1 MKTIPAQPDNS
12 ISLLYFRTPL
22 FSKIYLSL
30 VLIILLTASCTDTS
44 VYVSPTGND
53 NRKGTKQEPVAT
65 LQRAVELTRGRESKK
80 IVVGE
85 GNYYNVSVKIANAD
99 SGLQIAGQSGKEV
112 KLYGG
117 IPLRGWQQAGQWL
130 EAEIPEDVSL
140 DFRILAI
147 NDTLR
152 NRARLPEKGAFNHRN
167 EWPHQ
172 WQSSQG
178 GWSQTPTE
186 DDLTTLYY
194 NPDDLGPWLNASN
207 AELTVFHAWDDSYAG
222 VAAIDTVNNSLT
234 FSNKTTHPPGAY
246 ASWAG
251 EKTRQYIVWNIRE
264 GMTRPGQWYLDRP
277 NRKIVYWPL
286 PHESADELTAVI
298 PVQTH
303 LIHIENGTSGITVEN
318 LLLSGS
324 GAPLLNPGYGT
335 YAVTGAVVA
344 DKVENLVLRK
354 LQIKNVAG
362 WAVKITG
369 NNIVVENCE
378 FSFTGGG
385 GLSYSG
391 KNIKISRCGL
401 HDMGK
406 LYFGAVGIMGGGEN
420 NRVAGCELYNLP
432 YCAING
438 LGKKSIAE
446 NNLIYNFKQMMVDG
460 GAIYCYGG
468 DSTIYRNNAVLASR
482 GNSTEGWSYYFDEL
496 SENCIMENNLAVN
509 TIVPMHHHMANGI
522 TIRNNLFID
531 EGHQKIS
538 FPLSSNL
545 NFIGNTFAA
554 SDILFSGPN
563 GEKGDVAKESLN
575 PVFQKYFNCNGITG
589 FSNNRL
595 YADAVRQ
602 DVLHIYN
609 NLKNQEF
616 EEGKQAGNLTEAK
629 TIELEIPEYFKQ
641 TGYRNNFE
649 QVYNSLMDKQN

>member
-1 MKTIPAQPDNS
+1 MKTNPAQPDNS
-12 ISLLYFRTPL
+12 YHLLYSRLPF
-22 FSKIYLSL
+22 FVKINLPL
-30 VLIILLTASCTDTS
+30 VLIILLIASCTNSS

-53 NRKGTKQEPVAT
+53 TCGGTKSEAVAT
-65 LQRAVELTRGRESKK
+65 LQRAVELTRGREKKK
-80 IVVGE
+80 IIVGE
-85 GNYYNVSVKIANAD
+85 GNYYNVSVKISKED
-99 SGLQIAGQSGKEV
+99 SGILIAGQPGKSV

-117 IPLRGWQQAGQWL
+117 IPLRGWQTAGEWL
-130 EAEIPEDVSL
+130 ETEIPEDVSL
-140 DFRILAI
+140 DFRILTI

-152 NRARLPEKGAFNHRN
+152 DRARLPEKGAFNHRN

-186 DDLTTLYY
+186 EDLTTLYY
-194 NPDDLGPWLNASN
+194 NPDDLGPWLNPAN

-222 VAAIDTVNNSLT
+222 VAANDTVNHRLT

-251 EKTRQYIVWNIRE
+251 EKTHQYIVWNIRE

-286 PHESADELTAVI
+286 PHESAEKITAVI

-303 LIHIENGTSGITVEN
+303 LLHIENGTSGITVEN
-318 LLLSGS
+318 LLLSCA
-324 GAPLLNPGYGT
+324 GAPIINPGYGT
-335 YAVTGAVVA
+335 YAVTGAIVA
-344 DKVENLVLRK
+344 DKVENLVLRN

-362 WAVKITG
+362 WAAKIDGENITVEDCGFSYTG
-369 NNIVVENCE
+369 A
-378 FSFTGGG
+378 G
-385 GLSYSG
+385 GLSYRG
-391 KNIKISRCGL
+391 KNIEISRCGL

-438 LGKKSIAE
+438 LGKKSVAE

-468 DSTIYRNNAVLASR
+468 DSTIYRNNAVLAGS
-482 GNSTEGWSYYFDEL
+482 GNTTEKWSYYFDEL

-538 FPLSSNL
+538 YPLSSNL
-545 NFIGNTFAA
+545 EFMGNTFVAGE
-554 SDILFSGPN
+554 ILFSGPN
-563 GEKGDVAKESLN
+563 GEKGAIAKESLN
-575 PVFQKYFNCNGITG
+575 PVFQKYFNCNGITE
-589 FSNNRL
+589 FTNNRF
-595 YADAVRQ
+595 YTNTVRQ
-602 DVLHIYN
+602 DVLHVYN
-609 NLKNQEF
+609 NIKNQEF
-616 EEGKQAGNLTEAK
+616 DKGKQADNL
-629 TIELEIPEYFKQ
+629 IEGTTTDMKIPDHFKQ

-649 QVYNSLMDKQN
+649 QVYNSLTGK

>member
-1 MKTIPAQPDNS
+1 MKINPYQPKNQY
-12 ISLLYFRTPL
+12 SLLYNRLPFTGKFHLP
-22 FSKIYLSL
+22 L
-30 VLIILLTASCTDTS
+30 VLVILLIASCTETS
-44 VYVSPTGND
+44 VYVSPAGND
-53 NRKGTKQEPVAT
+53 TGKGTRTEPVAT
-65 LQRAVELTRGRESKK
+65 LQRAVEITRSRESKK
-80 IVVGE
+80 IVVDG
-85 GNYYNVSVKIANAD
+85 GNYYNVSVKITLED
-99 SGLQIAGQSGKEV
+99 SGVHIAGKPGNEV

-117 IPLRGWQQAGQWL
+117 IPLREWQQAGEWL
-130 EAEIPEDVSL
+130 EAEIPRDVSL

-152 NRARLPEKGAFNHRN
+152 DRARLPEKGAFNHLN

-186 DDLTTLYY
+186 KDLTTLYY
-194 NPDDLGPWLNASN
+194 NPADLGSWLNTAN

-222 VAAIDTVNNSLT
+222 VAAIDTVNHNLT

-277 NRKIVYWPL
+277 NRKIIYWPL
-286 PHESADELTAVI
+286 PHESADKLTAVI

-303 LIHIENGTSGITVEN
+303 LLHIENGTNGISLEN
-318 LLLSGS
+318 LLLSCA
-324 GAPLLNPGYGT
+324 GAPITNPGYGT
-335 YAVTGAVVA
+335 YAITGAIVA
-344 DKVENLVLRK
+344 DKVENLFLRN

-362 WAVKITG
+362 WAVKVTG
-369 NNIVVENCE
+369 EKIVVEDCE
-378 FSFTGGG
+378 FFCTGAG

-391 KNIKISRCGL
+391 KNIEIKRSGF

-420 NRVAGCELYNLP
+420 NRVTGCELYNLP

-468 DSTIYRNNAVLASR
+468 DSTIYRNNAVLASH
-482 GNSTEGWSYYFDEL
+482 GNTTEGWSYYFDEL
-496 SENCIMENNLAVN
+496 SVNCIMENNLAVN

-522 TIRNNLFID
+522 TIRNNFFID

-538 FPLSSNL
+538 YPLSSNL
-545 NFIGNTFAA
+545 YFTGNTLTATE
-554 SDILFSGPN
+554 ILFSGPT
-563 GEKGDVAKESLN
+563 GEKGAVEKESLN
-575 PVFQKYFNCNGITG
+575 PVFQKYFNCNGITK

-595 YADAVRQ
+595 YANTVRQ
-602 DVLHIYN
+602 DVLHVYN
-609 NLKNQEF
+609 NIKNQEF
-616 EEGKQAGNLTEAK
+616 DKGNREDNITEGKK
-629 TIELEIPEYFKQ
+629 IELKIPDQFKQ
-641 TGYRNNFE
+641 TGYRKNFE
-649 QVYNSLMDKQN
+649 QVYNSLTAEEK